1 MAAAHSLPEPMTAW
15 SFPDCSVGQHPAESK
30 LHALKSITSELTLL
44 RENPDTDRAEK
55 ALDGFHHTY
64 TLPFADL
71 VVPVEHNSPAGG
83 LTSVSPDKMKHWLY
97 TKLGL
102 DPFSFCCVGCFFF
115 PCRVERP
122 KHELSH
128 CLYTYMQRCPCS
140 IRAAVERIKSETEQ
154 GNIVSRGTF
163 CSLAML
169 R

>member
-115 PCRVERP
+115 PLQSGKAQAWAIP
-122 KHELSH
+122 LSVYLH
-128 CLYTYMQRCPCS
+128 AKVSMQHPS
-140 IRAAVERIKSETEQ
+140 SSGE
-154 GNIVSRGTF
+154 N
-163 CSLAML
+163 
-169 R
+169 